1 MKLIIYLLL
10 ISISSFT
17 FASEEALDF
26 PTIIEKHINSAEKD
40 ELKQLKIKFQQEKND
55 TLKIKLLFEFID
67 NSYNENVWPKINEF
81 ALNLL
86 EEKLKS
92 TQNKKITNKKE
103 IFFFN
108 QKYAEALN
116 NKGYWFG
123 EQGNINKQEE
133 YYRKSLALNLKNKDK
148 KGIGFSYNNLG
159 YIFDKKGDI
168 PQALDYY
175 LKSLKIKEE
184 IKDSAGIGTT
194 LVNLGYN
201 YDKLGEYNK
210 ALDYYKKSLLIRK
223 KINDDYGVANSYN
236 LIAALYQ
243 RMAIKPEHKH
253 LMFKSLEL
261 FEKTLKINQRISNHT
276 GIAESYNNIGT
287 YYQQLLNYDLALK
300 QYKLANQI
308 QLEINDV
315 KGYTQTSYNIGN
327 IYFIQNNFKE
337 AEKYAL
343 ISYKT
348 AKSMG
353 FPQEINDASKLLYL
367 IEKNKGNLKKS
378 LYYFEE
384 HILMKDSVQ
393 NEDIRRQNLELN
405 INYEYEKQKSADSI
419 RNLEA
424 QKVKDAEIKA
434 QKAQINQKRTQNIAL
449 GTGIILILVFSSLLF
464 KKFKQTQKQNGIIIE
479 QKREVEVKNDL
490 IEEQHFLL
498 EEKNKEITDSIK
510 YAERIQGA
518 ILPPDQKWNYI
529 LPNSFV
535 LNKPKDILSGDFY
548 WIAENENKIFVA
560 AADCT
565 GHGVP
570 GALISIVNF
579 NLLNKAVLE
588 RGLEKPS
595 EILDAVNKWLTES
608 LNQTTS
614 ESTIKDGMD
623 ISLISMDKK
632 NGQILYAG
640 ANNPLYI
647 FNGDELLEYKADKFP
662 VGAYLNEEMK
672 NFTTKEIQAKYGD
685 TIYLFSDGFADQFGG
700 PDGKKFKYKQFK
712 ELLFEAKDLKI
723 ENQKEKLFSC
733 YRNWRGKL
741 EQTDDILVI
750 GIKL

>member
-1 MKLIIYLLL
+1 LI
-10 ISISSFT
+10 
-17 FASEEALDF
+17 
-26 PTIIEKHINSAEKD
+26 
-40 ELKQLKIKFQQEKND
+40 
-55 TLKIKLLFEFID
+55 
-67 NSYNENVWPKINEF
+67 
-81 ALNLL
+81 
-86 EEKLKS
+86 
-92 TQNKKITNKKE
+92 
-103 IFFFN
+103 
-108 QKYAEALN
+108 
-116 NKGYWFG
+116 
-123 EQGNINKQEE
+123 
-133 YYRKSLALNLKNKDK
+133 
-148 KGIGFSYNNLG
+148 
-159 YIFDKKGDI
+159 KKGDI
-168 PQALDYY
+168 PQALNYY

-184 IKDSAGIGTT
+184 IQDSAGIGTT

-201 YDKLGEYNK
+201 YDKLGEYSK
-210 ALDYYKKSLLIRK
+210 ALDYYKKSLHIRK
-223 KINDDYGVANSYN
+223 KIKDDYGVANSYN

-243 RMAIKPEHKH
+243 RMAIHPNNRH
-253 LMFKSLEL
+253 LLFKSLEL
-261 FEKTLKINQRISNHT
+261 FEKTLKINKKISNHT

-287 YYQQLLNYDLALK
+287 YYQQILNYDLALK

-308 QLEINDV
+308 QLEINDA
-315 KGYTQTSYNIGN
+315 KGYAQSSYNIGN
-327 IYFIQNNFKE
+327 IYFLQKKFAE
-337 AEKYAL
+337 AEKFAL
-343 ISYKT
+343 ISYRT
-348 AKSMG
+348 GKSMG

-378 LYYFEE
+378 LSYFEE

-424 QKVKDAEIKA
+424 QKVKDAEIET

-449 GTGIILILVFSSLLF
+449 GTGIILVLVFSSLLF
-464 KKFKQTQKQNGIIIE
+464 KKFKQTQQQNKIIFE
-479 QKREVEVKNDL
+479 QKREVELKNDL

-548 WIAENENKIFVA
+548 WIAENDNKIFVA

-595 EILDAVNKWLTES
+595 DILDAVNKWLTES
-608 LNQTTS
+608 LNQTTN
-614 ESTIKDGMD
+614 ESAIKDGMD
-623 ISLISMDKK
+623 ISLISIDKK
-632 NGQILYAG
+632 TGEILYAG

-647 FNGDELLEYKADKFP
+647 FSGKKIKYKQFKDDELLEYKADKFP
-662 VGAYLNEEMK
+662 VGAYLNEELK
-672 NFTTKEIQAKYGD
+672 SFTTKEIPAKFGD
-685 TIYLFSDGFADQFGG
+685 TIYLETKNKNIRTFSKTGTKERLVSLTNLEDQM
-700 PDGKKFKYKQFK
+700 
-712 ELLFEAKDLKI
+712 
-723 ENQKEKLFSC
+723 EKNSNTNNSKSC
-733 YRNWRGKL
+733 FLRRR
-741 EQTDDILVI
+741 I
-750 GIKL
+750 